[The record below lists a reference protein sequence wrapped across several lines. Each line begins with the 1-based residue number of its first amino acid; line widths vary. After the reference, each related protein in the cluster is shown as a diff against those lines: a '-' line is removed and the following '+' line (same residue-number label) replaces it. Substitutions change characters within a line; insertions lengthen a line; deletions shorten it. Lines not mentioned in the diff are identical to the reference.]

1 ASLVQMNPIA
11 WANRQLTQRQQLGL
25 PPAVRVAELL
35 GPLTE
40 VQRMIRNAALPY
52 HAAESPWI
60 GPVAVDEQ
68 SHRALLFF
76 PDHVATDVV
85 ATLKT
90 TRAQLSARGDS
101 VGIRL
106 RIDPTDVLYSLQLIN
121 AAAAAERS

>member
-1 ASLVQMNPIA
+1 MKPIA

-40 VQRMIRNAALPY
+40 VQRMFRNSAFPY
-52 HAAESPWI
+52 HSAESPWI

-76 PDHVATDVV
+76 TYHVASVVV
-85 ATLKT
+85 ATFYTNCSTLYT
-90 TRAQLSARGDS
+90 SC
-101 VGIRL
+101 
-106 RIDPTDVLYSLQLIN
+106 VLTVI
-121 AAAAAERS
+121 